1 MQQKMFEGSGP
12 GMDTPFS
19 NGFVWEN
26 WLPKTV
32 SAANTPLKSCKPES
46 LGQVSAAVLSL
57 LIVSVTLWDCLTHC
71 ILLPGLILQYI
82 CSAKQVIAQGRKILK
97 AAAISPSP
105 PPHPIGFKRLLWF
118 SSDSKS
124 LRIRHWP
131 VYPFGCR
138 RQVWLR
144 KSEARTRQLFP
155 FASGLQGLLHPG
167 TFCASQIPTHATLM

>member
-97 AAAISPSP
+97 AAVISPSP
-105 PPHPIGFKRLLWF
+105 PPPPNWLQETALVFFWYQKPQNKALACLSLWVQ
-118 SSDSKS
+118 KAS
-124 LRIRHWP
+124 LA
-131 VYPFGCR
+131 
-138 RQVWLR
+138 QKVW
-144 KSEARTRQLFP
+144 
-155 FASGLQGLLHPG
+155 G
-167 TFCASQIPTHATLM
+167 